1 MKLVD
6 NWRQAWRM
14 LSVQIPT
21 INIAFLGTW
30 SALPEKFQDV
40 LPMPWVLGIAV
51 VLIVFGVVG
60 RLIDQPKVQK

>member
-1 MKLVD
+1 MKLID

-30 SALPEKFQDV
+30 AALPDKFQDA
-40 LPMPWVLGIAV
+40 LPMPWVIGIAV

-60 RLIDQPKVQK
+60 RLIAQPKVEQ